1 MSAVSYQLVLQFPEA
16 AFSDFDAV
24 VRYEDSLLA
33 VFGDRHEVDGHDMGS
48 GEVNFFVITDDPQGA
63 LMEIRGSSGGLLSH
77 PDLRVAARPT
87 NADVYEPLWP
97 VGDPRPFTLV

>member
-1 MSAVSYQLVLQFPEA
+1 MSEVSYQVVLQFPEA
-16 AFSDFDAV
+16 AFSDFDAL
-24 VRYEDSLLA
+24 VRYEDALLA
-33 VFGDRHEVDGHDMGS
+33 VLSDGHEVDGHDMGS

-63 LMEIRGSSGGLLSH
+63 LTEIRGSRDGLLSH
-77 PDLRVAARPT
+77 PDVRVAARPT